1 MMLMLIIVDGFIRW
15 PQTPT
20 PKIDQ
25 SRNVT
30 GTLHKF
36 SDILHRPCQS
46 ELLKTGGAGGIQSK
60 SLVIS
65 LPSEWM
71 LWLV

>member
-1 MMLMLIIVDGFIRW
+1 MEVPQMRSKYKNTALMLIIVDGFIRW

-20 PKIDQ
+20 LKIDQ

-36 SDILHRPCQS
+36 SDTLHHTLHS
-46 ELLKTGGAGGIQSK
+46 
-60 SLVIS
+60 
-65 LPSEWM
+65 PS
-71 LWLV
+71 